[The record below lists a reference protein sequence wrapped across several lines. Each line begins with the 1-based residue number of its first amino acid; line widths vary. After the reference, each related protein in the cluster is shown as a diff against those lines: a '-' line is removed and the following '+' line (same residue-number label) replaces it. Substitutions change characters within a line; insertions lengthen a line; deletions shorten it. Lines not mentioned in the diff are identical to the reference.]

1 MALTLLRHTT
11 PLVTPGTCYGA
22 TDLALAESFAQ
33 EAEAV
38 LDRLPAASCVIS
50 SPLTR
55 CRRLAEHVSAAEGL
69 ELRIAEPW
77 KEMDFGAWEGQP
89 WDAIPRAEL
98 DAWAA
103 DFLQFAGHGGESLAQ
118 LAARIETGLSAAPRD
133 ALVVTHM
140 GCIKAALAARGRP
153 DGWQATLPFGGM
165 VTL

>member
-77 KEMDFGAWEGQP
+77 KEMDFGGHPARRPGRSEAF
-89 WDAIPRAEL
+89 DAALLPGFHEVSEP
-98 DAWAA
+98 
-103 DFLQFAGHGGESLAQ
+103 GEPALEAQ
-118 LAARIETGLSAAPRD
+118 LDRADGTVALLADDDLGLAVQRSISSCQPAIFVE
-133 ALVVTHM
+133 VVIAE
-140 GCIKAALAARGRP
+140 GFSRSL
-153 DGWQATLPFGGM
+153 
-165 VTL
+165 